1 MKKNKRANNLNKI
14 LVSHSSR
21 HSDNIKLSSNLI
33 GPTLS
38 TTKSILS
45 QNTIKFNSL
54 SPKLTFKKNKNNL
67 SDIRKTLSINFDIL
81 TNFIKQNT
89 SINTLLNKDKEILL
103 LIKKVQNTYKN
114 KFTLIT
120 KLKDC
125 KSKLLI
131 ETQIN
136 YEKKRK
142 YYENM
147 DAYKEKVKGNEDAL
161 DAKEEYI
168 KVLAKKLKEVEIYIH
183 RITSDMKNVK
193 QRKIYQQFTINE
205 FLESLDVNAKEKE
218 KLKKEINK
226 LKENI
231 KIEKNN
237 NEEYKLQKYKN
248 LNSNNYNLNN
258 NNYKN
263 NDKIQNYILQY
274 KNNIKNIILRI
285 NYLKNNYNIL
295 TKRCQLF
302 QINYLYRK
310 KNNFIIENENK
321 INLKKISKEIKDESE
336 EESKKSILDLKKVN
350 SYMDFSSILNNKT
363 EGSQIDITKTGNNF
377 ECNITTNIW
386 DISEINKKDI

>member
-38 TTKSILS
+38 TSKSILS

-54 SPKLTFKKNKNNL
+54 SPKPTFKKNKNNL

-114 KFTLIT
+114 KFTLIS
-120 KLKDC
+120 KLKDY

-147 DAYKEKVKGNEDAL
+147 DAYKEKVKGNEEAL

-237 NEEYKLQKYKN
+237 NEEYKLQNYKN

-302 QINYLYRK
+302 HINYLYRK